1 MAYQRSKTN
10 AKELMKTYDALK
22 VDRDNMYPVW
32 EECRF
37 YYNSEKQ
44 LMQPNNSGSKSI
56 EQSTPLNPVGYDASM
71 RLASGLISNTWSS
84 GEQSFSFKVSQAQM
98 GDDDEECMGKTGNPG
113 DADARDGVRGGM

>member
-1 MAYQRSKTN
+1 MAYQKSKTN
-10 AKELMKTYDALK
+10 AKELMKIYDALK
-22 VDRDNMYPVW
+22 VDRDNMYSVW

-71 RLASGLISNTWSS
+71 RLASGLFSN
-84 GEQSFSFKVSQAQM
+84 KM
-98 GDDDEECMGKTGNPG
+98 
-113 DADARDGVRGGM
+113 